1 MKEKIVFFGSPEFAL
16 ESLIKISEKYNVACT
31 VTSPDKKSGRG
42 QKVNE
47 SVIKKYS
54 KKNNIPCLQPLN
66 LNDID
71 FINKL
76 KSIGAKLFV
85 VVAFRKIPEEVF
97 GIPVYGTINLHA
109 SLLPNYRG
117 AAPINWALINGE
129 KITGVTTFFINNGID
144 KGDIIMQKKVKIL
157 KDDNFGSLYERLSS
171 IGSNLLSETLLNI
184 FNSNI
189 KPLNQVDY
197 GNLSMAPKLNKDNTR
212 INWNKSSA
220 EINNL
225 IKGLN
230 PKPGAWTELLNGN
243 KKLKL
248 KILEAEILDN
258 VKNGDTPGKLYIIDN
273 KIIIYT
279 GSGAIK
285 CEIVHLENKKKMYAK
300 ELLNGYSFEHNSHVY

>member
-1 MKEKIVFFGSPEFAL
+1 MKEKIVFFGTPEFAL
-16 ESLIKISEKYNVACT
+16 ESLTKISEKFKVACT

-47 SVIKKYS
+47 SVIKIYS

-129 KITGVTTFFINNGID
+129 KFTGVTTFFINSDID

-258 VKNGDTPGKLYIIDN
+258 IENGDTPGKLYVIDN

-279 GSGAIK
+279 GSGAIN
-285 CEIVHLENKKKMYAK
+285 CEIVHLENKKKMYAN
-300 ELLNGYSFEHNSHVY
+300 ELLNGYSFNHNSRVY

>member
-1 MKEKIVFFGSPEFAL
+1 MKEKIVFFGTPEFAL
-16 ESLIKISEKYNVACT
+16 ESLIKISEKYNIVCT

-47 SVIKKYS
+47 SVIKIYS

-129 KITGVTTFFINNGID
+129 KITGVTTFFINNDID

-171 IGSNLLSETLLNI
+171 IGSNLLSETILNI
-184 FNSNI
+184 FNSNV
-189 KPLNQVDY
+189 KPLIQVDY
-197 GNLSMAPKLNKDNTR
+197 GNLSIAPKLNKDNTR

-300 ELLNGYSFEHNSHVY
+300 ELLNGYSFDHNSHVY

>member
-1 MKEKIVFFGSPEFAL
+1 MKEKIVFFGTPEFAL
-16 ESLIKISEKYNVACT
+16 ESLIKISEKYNIVCT

-47 SVIKKYS
+47 SVIKIYS

-129 KITGVTTFFINNGID
+129 KITGVTTFFINSDID
-144 KGDIIMQKKVKIL
+144 RGDIIMQKKVKIL
-157 KDDNFGSLYERLSS
+157 KNDNFGSLYKRLSS
-171 IGSNLLSETLLNI
+171 IGSNLLSETILKI
-184 FNSNI
+184 FNSNV
-189 KPLNQVDY
+189 KPLNQVDN
-197 GNLSMAPKLNKDNTR
+197 GNFIIAPKLNRNNTR

-243 KKLKL
+243 KKLKF
-248 KILEAEILDN
+248 KILEAETLDN
-258 VKNGDTPGKLYIIDN
+258 IEKEDTPGKLNVIDN

-279 GSGAIK
+279 GSGAINCK
-285 CEIVHLENKKKMYAK
+285 IVHLENKKEMYTK
-300 ELLNGYSFEHNSHVY
+300 ELLNGYSFDHNSRVY